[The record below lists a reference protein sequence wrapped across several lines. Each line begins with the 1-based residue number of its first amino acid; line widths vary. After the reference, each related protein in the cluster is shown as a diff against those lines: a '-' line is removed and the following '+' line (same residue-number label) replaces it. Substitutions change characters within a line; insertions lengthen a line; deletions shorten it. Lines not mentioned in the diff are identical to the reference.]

1 MYIDTHCHYDM
12 FKNPEEVIRSC
23 ENQKIITIGMTNLPS
38 YFEVGI
44 EHIREFKYIRL
55 ALGLHPLLAEK
66 HSKELIKF
74 KNNIDK
80 TSYIGEV
87 GLDFSQE
94 GISTKEIQIKSF
106 EYVLKTIFGKKKI
119 LSIHSRRAE
128 KEVLEFLKKYDINS
142 AIFHW
147 YSGSITILKSIIE
160 NGYYLSINTAM
171 IKSTTGQ
178 RIISYIPLNR
188 LLTETDSPYIT
199 NNGVQ
204 SKPIDV
210 KEVIR
215 FLANSNHTSEQEM
228 EKQITEN
235 FYTLINKIR

>member
-12 FKNPEEVIRSC
+12 FKNPAEVIKSC
-23 ENQKIITIGMTNLPS
+23 ESQKIITIGMTNLPS
-38 YFEVGI
+38 YFEMGI
-44 EHIREFKYIRL
+44 KHISEFKYVRL

-66 HSKELIKF
+66 HSKELVKF

-128 KEVLEFLKKYDINS
+128 KEVLELLKKHEIS
-142 AIFHW
+142 TAIFHW
-147 YSGSITILKSIIE
+147 YSGSITILKLIIE
-160 NGYYLSINTAM
+160 NGYYFSINTSM
-171 IKSTTGQ
+171 IKSTAGKK
-178 RIISYIPLNR
+178 IISYIPLNL
-188 LLTETDSPYIT
+188 LLTETDSPYVT
-199 NNGVQ
+199 NNGVPTQ
-204 SKPIDV
+204 PIDV
-210 KEVIR
+210 KEVIQ
-215 FLANSNHTSEQEM
+215 FLSKSNHTSEQEM
-228 EKQITEN
+228 EKQINDN
-235 FYTLINKIR
+235 FYELINKIR